1 MNLQENIYRIKEMMG
16 IGSKNP
22 YIYDDPKFVKE
33 IENAIEKDGSSFIC
47 SYVASAVKMLEG
59 DDVKIYGFSI
69 DKNPDTVYFSDEEG
83 DEGHHFAIM
92 NDRYIIDPWMYNNYQ
107 DYNIKTNF
115 NRSVFDLQNKDD
127 KKIIKHI
134 YGNKNNWVD
143 VTDGFDDFKDL
154 FPRTYKE
161 LIDYHRN
168 LI

>member
-1 MNLQENIYRIKEMMG
+1 
-16 IGSKNP
+16 
-22 YIYDDPKFVKE
+22 
-33 IENAIEKDGSSFIC
+33 
-47 SYVASAVKMLEG
+47 
-59 DDVKIYGFSI
+59 
-69 DKNPDTVYFSDEEG
+69 
-83 DEGHHFAIM
+83 
-92 NDRYIIDPWMYNNYQ
+92 MYNNYQ

-143 VTDGFDDFKDL
+143 ITDGFDDFKDL